1 MHAAPD
7 RVFTHIGRIEHLP
20 RYGAPL
26 WVTAESVEKRRNTQV
41 VALTGYLI
49 GLPIESVQRVTL
61 RPPTAV
67 EFKQVRGTLRM
78 FNGQCSLAAVE
89 DGTEVR
95 YRLEVDLGI
104 AMISDDAARQFLV
117 QFVERFLDRIKLAA
131 ERKTPLPR
139 PAAATAVGV
148 AAADEEEEKDTVGAG
163 VQDEGG
169 SEALEA
175 SEDEQP
181 GEGAPAVG
189 APEDRPAVSGRPP
202 AGAHRTGS
210 QGAHPPSGDSKPER
224 GQRQAEVAP
233 FGDSK
238 PERGQRQAEV
248 AAGSSEAR
256 TQQGQPGQPGR
267 RRRRR
272 HRRRGRS
279 HGSAERGGHGGPT
292 PS

>member
-1 MHAAPD
+1 MRAAPD
-7 RVFTHIGRIEHLP
+7 RVFVHIGRVEHLP

-26 WVTAESVEKRRNTQV
+26 WMTAESLEKRRNAQV

-61 RPPTAV
+61 RPPAAV

-78 FNGQCSLAAVE
+78 FNGQCSLASVE

-139 PAAATAVGV
+139 PAAATAVGG
-148 AAADEEEEKDTVGAG
+148 AAAEDEEEKDIVGAG
-163 VQDEGG
+163 VLDEGG
-169 SEALEA
+169 TEAPEAVEA
-175 SEDEQP
+175 SSEDDLPE
-181 GEGAPAVG
+181 EGAPPGG
-189 APEDRPAVSGRPP
+189 AAEERPVAPSHLPLAASGDARPGP
-202 AGAHRTGS
+202 QVQRAASS
-210 QGAHPPSGDSKPER
+210 QGAQGASAVGTP
-224 GQRQAEVAP
+224 
-233 FGDSK
+233 
-238 PERGQRQAEV
+238 
-248 AAGSSEAR
+248 GSSSPR
-256 TQQGQPGQPGR
+256 TQPGQSGQPGR

-279 HGSAERGGHGGPT
+279 HGKAEHGGHSA
-292 PS
+292 PSS